1 MENPF
6 VYGRYVTGEAFTD
19 RKDEL
24 AYLVRELASNGR
36 IFLISPRRYG
46 KSSLLQHAR
55 QELLKKGL
63 LVAYFDLYKIA
74 TMSQFAEAY
83 ATAILEASQSKS
95 RKLLKLLMDFL
106 PRLRPKISLKA
117 SEAPSVSL
125 DYSFAEH
132 SQ

>member
-46 KSSLLQHAR
+46 KSC
-55 QELLKKGL
+55 
-63 LVAYFDLYKIA
+63 
-74 TMSQFAEAY
+74 
-83 ATAILEASQSKS
+83 SKPS
-95 RKLLKLLMDFL
+95 RKPAAPRSLPSATSSASSCDLL
-106 PRLRPKISLKA
+106 PRSRA
-117 SEAPSVSL
+117 A
-125 DYSFAEH
+125 
-132 SQ
+132 